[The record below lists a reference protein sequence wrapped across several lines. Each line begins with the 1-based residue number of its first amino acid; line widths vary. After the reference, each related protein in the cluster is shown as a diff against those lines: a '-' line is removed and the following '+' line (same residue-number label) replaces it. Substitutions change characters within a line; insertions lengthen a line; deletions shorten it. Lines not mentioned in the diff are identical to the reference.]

1 MAVKFQRDRKK
12 EFKIDLIPMINI
24 VFLLLI
30 FFMLTSSAIQANM
43 KIQLPK
49 AHSSELMNEKNIIV
63 VIESNGSL
71 ELDGNAISI
80 ESLLPE
86 LTEKLK
92 DKKKKSVEVQGD
104 QRIEFE
110 TFGKIIDI
118 AKQAGAVDFFLATEE
133 IKS

>member
-1 MAVKFQRDRKK
+1 MAIKFQRVTKK

-30 FFMLTSSAIQANM
+30 FFMLTSSAIQANQ

-49 AHSSELMNEKNIIV
+49 AHSADLLNERNITV

-71 ELDGNAISI
+71 ELDGNAIAL

-86 LTEKLK
+86 LTEKLMK
-92 DKKKKSVEVQGD
+92 SKKKAVEIQGD
-104 QRIEFE
+104 QSIEFE

-118 AKQAGAVDFFLATEE
+118 AKQAGAVDFFLAAEQ

>member
-1 MAVKFQRDRKK
+1 MAVKFRKEEKK
-12 EFKIDLIPMINI
+12 EYKIDLIPMINI

-30 FFMLTSSAIQANM
+30 FFMLTSSAVQMNATIE
-43 KIQLPK
+43 LPK
-49 AHSSELMNEKNIIV
+49 VYSADAITNRNIIV
-63 VIESNGSL
+63 VVESGGAL
-71 ELDGNAISI
+71 ELDGNLIAL

-92 DKKKKSVEVQGD
+92 SKRIKAVEIQGD

-118 AKQAGAVDFFLATEE
+118 AKQAGAVDFFLAAQK
-133 IKS
+133 IKK

>member
-1 MAVKFQRDRKK
+1 MAVKFRKGDKK
-12 EFKIDLIPMINI
+12 EYKIDLIPMINI

-30 FFMLTSSAIQANM
+30 FFMLTSSAIQMNAT
-43 KIQLPK
+43 IQLPR
-49 AHSSELMNEKNIIV
+49 AYTAEAITNRNVIV
-63 VIESNGSL
+63 VVESGGAL
-71 ELDGNAISI
+71 ELNGNPIAV

-92 DKKKKSVEVQGD
+92 SKRIKAVEIQGD

-118 AKQAGAVDFFLATEE
+118 AKQAGAVDFFLAAQE
-133 IKS
+133 IKK

>member
-1 MAVKFQRDRKK
+1 
-12 EFKIDLIPMINI
+12 
-24 VFLLLI
+24 
-30 FFMLTSSAIQANM
+30 MLTSSAIQANQ

-49 AHSSELMNEKNIIV
+49 AHSADLLNERNITV

-71 ELDGNAISI
+71 ELDGNAIAL

-86 LTEKLK
+86 LTEKLMK
-92 DKKKKSVEVQGD
+92 SKKKAVEIQGD
-104 QRIEFE
+104 QSIEFE

-118 AKQAGAVDFFLATEE
+118 AKQAGAVDFFLAAEQ

>member
-1 MAVKFQRDRKK
+1 MAVKFRKEGKK
-12 EFKIDLIPMINI
+12 EYKIDLIPMINI

-30 FFMLTSSAIQANM
+30 FFMLTSSAIQMNAT
-43 KIQLPK
+43 IQLPR
-49 AHSSELMNEKNIIV
+49 AYTAEAITNRNVIV
-63 VIESNGSL
+63 VVESGGAL
-71 ELDGNAISI
+71 ELNGNPIAV

-92 DKKKKSVEVQGD
+92 GKRIKAVEIQGD

-118 AKQAGAVDFFLATEE
+118 AKQAGAVDFFLAAQE
-133 IKS
+133 IKK